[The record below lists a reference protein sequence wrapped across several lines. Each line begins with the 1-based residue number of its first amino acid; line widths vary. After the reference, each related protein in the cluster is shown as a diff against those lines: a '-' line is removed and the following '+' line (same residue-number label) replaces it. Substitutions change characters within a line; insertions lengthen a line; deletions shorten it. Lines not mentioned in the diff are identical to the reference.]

1 MELDPWGSMPQ
12 HVLCP
17 WQLDGNWNAKW
28 SIFRWEDSHPTQ
40 QRTSSSSSLS
50 LLPSP
55 YQMKLYL
62 RIHFHKTSRKIR
74 FKTQKRIYANLF
86 FLRGFDNP
94 NKGILD
100 FNWLICPLSW
110 FQTDPSFGAS
120 DRQILAEDDVN
131 GNHGAWTACSWGSFK
146 RPSVFWEEFLELPRS
161 SLLPPKAIEMAG
173 KNVSK
178 ISNWSERYH
187 LDPSCWSVINPN
199 SSSPIDYPSI
209 FASIF
214 FEWQVLMH

>member
-1 MELDPWGSMPQ
+1 M
-12 HVLCP
+12 
-17 WQLDGNWNAKW
+17 
-28 SIFRWEDSHPTQ
+28 
-40 QRTSSSSSLS
+40 
-50 LLPSP
+50 
-55 YQMKLYL
+55 
-62 RIHFHKTSRKIR
+62 
-74 FKTQKRIYANLF
+74 
-86 FLRGFDNP
+86 
-94 NKGILD
+94 
-100 FNWLICPLSW
+100 LSW

-120 DRQILAEDDVN
+120 DGQIFAEDSFLFTTVNDVN

-214 FEWQVLMH
+214 LDGRCSCISLRWLGNPTHPRSTWRKSLVLLCRRFRLSFFGNPFISSWAAW